1 MERIQDAC
9 KAAVRDEA
17 ALRAALAEADISPT
31 LMVLGYLTGDASVME
46 DAAPYIEGGWNYM
59 ERVPAAIKETVREH
73 LVRVLKQ
80 YASGERGLPDI
91 SQDQLRRMMGLSV
104 GAEVPAEYVPMV
116 LDELR
121 LGAEDTRAPR
131 WQAARPAAAQ
141 EFKVVIIGA
150 GIAGICAGVRLQQ
163 AGIPFEILERNP
175 APGGTWLENTYPGC
189 GVDTPNHFYSFSFNP
204 KPDWTRHFALQEE
217 INRYLLETVKRFG
230 LDKHIRYNSEVIDA
244 AYQEDSCLWKVRF
257 RQSNQATATV
267 LCNSLITAV
276 GHNVP
281 AKPSIAGLESFKG
294 EVLHTATWKHDV
306 ALQGKRVAMIGTGAS
321 GMQVGPAIADKVAH
335 LHIFQRTPHW
345 VMGNPNYHRQ
355 ISEGQ
360 KWALTHIPFFAQ
372 WYRFQIFW
380 ATSDGV
386 FPSLMVDPQWSQ
398 PERSLNK
405 DNHALRERIEAYI
418 REQLQGDEEL
428 IAKCT
433 PSYPPYGKRLLRD
446 NHWYQTVRRPNV
458 SLVTESIERIAPE
471 GVLTCDGKLHEVD
484 VIVCATGFHASRL
497 LWPMDIRGR
506 GGKTVRELW
515 GDDNPRAY
523 KGMAI
528 PGFPNLFVLAGP
540 NTTLSHGGS
549 AVFQIECQV
558 KYVTQALVS
567 MIERNLASLEV
578 RPEVHDDYNKL
589 VDERHSRMVWTHPGV
604 TSWYKNK
611 QGRVTMTSPW
621 RLVDFWR
628 LTREFDLSEY
638 LTRPALNIKRATQ
651 AAGRQTG
658 SIAL

>member
-1 MERIQDAC
+1 MNRIQDAC
-9 KAAVRDEA
+9 QAAVRDEA
-17 ALRAALAEADISPT
+17 ALRAALADADISPT
-31 LMVLGYLTGDASVME
+31 LMVLAYLSGDTQLME
-46 DAAPYIEGGWNYM
+46 RAAPHIEGGWNYM
-59 ERVPAAIKETVREH
+59 ERVPAALKEEVREQ
-73 LVRVLKQ
+73 LVQVLKQ
-80 YASGERGLPDI
+80 YARGERSLPEIGED
-91 SQDQLRRMMGLSV
+91 SLRRMMGLSV
-104 GAEVPAEYVPMV
+104 GAQVPAEYVPMV

-121 LGAEDTRAPR
+121 LGKQDTRAPQ
-131 WQAARPAAAQ
+131 WQAARPATA
-141 EFKVVIIGA
+141 EGFKVVIVGA
-150 GIAGICAGVRLQQ
+150 GIAGICAGVRLTQ
-163 AGIPFEILERNP
+163 AGIPFEILERNA

-217 INRYLLETVKRFG
+217 IERYLQDTVARFG
-230 LDKHIRYNSEVIDA
+230 LAKHIRYNCEVLDA
-244 AYQEDSCLWKVRF
+244 VYDENASRWTVRARQAGQEVR
-257 RQSNQATATV
+257 SIV
-267 LCNSLITAV
+267 CNSLITAV

-281 AKPSIAGLESFKG
+281 AKPAIPGLDSFKG
-294 EVLHTATWKHDV
+294 DVVHTAKWDHEV
-306 ALQGKRVAMIGTGAS
+306 ALEGKRVAMIGTGAS
-321 GMQVGPAIADKVAH
+321 GMQVGPAIASKVGH

-386 FPSLMVDPQWSQ
+386 FPSLTMDPSWTQ

-405 DNHALRERIEAYI
+405 DNHALREKIEAYI

-446 NHWYQTVRRPNV
+446 NHWYQTLRRPNV
-458 SLVTESIERIAPE
+458 SLVTEPIASVTAE
-471 GVLTCDGKLHEVD
+471 GVLTRDGQLHEVD
-484 VIVCATGFHASRL
+484 VIVCATGFHAARL
-497 LWPMDIRGR
+497 LWPMEIRGR

-515 GDDNPRAY
+515 GEDNPRAY

-567 MIERNLASLEV
+567 MIEQNLASIEV
-578 RPEVHDDYNKL
+578 RAEVHDDYNRL
-589 VDERHSRMVWTHPGV
+589 VDERHSRMVWAHPGV

-621 RLVDFWR
+621 RLVDFWW
-628 LTREFDLSEY
+628 LTREFDVKDY
-638 LTRPALNIKRATQ
+638 LTRAGNNINQTQ
-651 AAGRQTG
+651 AVRLEAG
-658 SIAL
+658 SIAQ